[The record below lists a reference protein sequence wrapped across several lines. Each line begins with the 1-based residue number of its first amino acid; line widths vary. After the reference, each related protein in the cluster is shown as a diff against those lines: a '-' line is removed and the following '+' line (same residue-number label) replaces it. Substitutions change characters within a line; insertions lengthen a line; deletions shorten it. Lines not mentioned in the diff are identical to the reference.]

1 MRLRAWIAAAALL
14 ACPGPAQAEEALDAV
29 VPILDMP
36 IGDGEIVEQRIVEE
50 RIVEGDSVLVD
61 MPPPDAAA
69 PTETTSLAG
78 TLADC
83 LDACFSGV
91 AGRDPFLVVDS
102 VFLQRDNATNNQPIA
117 VHDVRGGVDTVLTS
131 RRLRYDTAPGVR
143 LLYGVR
149 GADGLGWEAGYL
161 GVYGMFADAD
171 VVDPNGITVPGA
183 LGSNVPGFGAAQR
196 LRPKYFST
204 LNVAEVNALLTE
216 RSRHGDLSERLPW
229 DRCPHVRT
237 TDLIGGF
244 FWAGL
249 DESASLGITPPGAA
263 TTSYDVATTSNL
275 FGAQLGVRRR
285 TEWERFALEGT
296 FKAGVAGSFL
306 SASADPIT
314 TPLAPGIVYRESR
327 SLRTTSA
334 GLLSTITIT
343 AIYRL
348 NETWGLRA
356 GYNMAWLSGLALAPN
371 QWDFTD
377 TSTSGTTLH
386 GAGGLFLQGASLG
399 LEARW

>member
-1 MRLRAWIAAAALL
+1 MRLRVWCAAALL
-14 ACPGPAQAEEALDAV
+14 ACLGAAHAQEVLDAV
-29 VPILDMP
+29 VPILEMP
-36 IGDGEIVEQRIVEE
+36 VEDGAVVEE
-50 RIVEGDSVLVD
+50 ESVLVD
-61 MPPPDAAA
+61 VGQPDDSPQPGLEVEPAADA
-69 PTETTSLAG
+69 EPYASAFTTCLENCTEIASGG
-78 TLADC
+78 T
-83 LDACFSGV
+83 
-91 AGRDPFLVVDS
+91 PFLVVDS

-117 VHDVRGGVDTVLTS
+117 VHPVRGGANTVLTS

-143 LLYGVR
+143 LLYGSR
-149 GADGLGWEAGYL
+149 GRNGLGWEAGYL
-161 GVYGMFADAD
+161 GLYGMYADSD
-171 VVDPNGITVPGA
+171 VVDPNGISVPDA
-183 LGSNVPGFGAAQR
+183 LGSNVPGFSAARR
-196 LRPKYFST
+196 LRPQYFST
-204 LNVAEVNALLTE
+204 LNVAEANALLTE
-216 RSRHGDLSERLPW
+216 CSRHGDLSARLPW

-263 TTSYDVATTSNL
+263 STAYAVATTSNL
-275 FGAQLGVRRR
+275 FGAQLGMRRR

-314 TPLAPGIVYRESR
+314 TPLVPGTQYRDSR

-348 NETWGLRA
+348 NDTWGLRA

-377 TSTSGTTLH
+377 TPTSGTTLR

-399 LEARW
+399 LEAGW

>member
-1 MRLRAWIAAAALL
+1 MRLRVWCAAALL
-14 ACPGPAQAEEALDAV
+14 ACLGAAHAQEVLDAV
-29 VPILDMP
+29 VPILEMP
-36 IGDGEIVEQRIVEE
+36 VEDGAVVEE
-50 RIVEGDSVLVD
+50 ESVLVD
-61 MPPPDAAA
+61 VGQPDDSPQPGLEVEPAADA
-69 PTETTSLAG
+69 EPYASAFTTCLENCTEIASGG
-78 TLADC
+78 T
-83 LDACFSGV
+83 
-91 AGRDPFLVVDS
+91 PFLVVDS

-117 VHDVRGGVDTVLTS
+117 VHPVRGGANTVLTS

-143 LLYGVR
+143 LLYGSR
-149 GADGLGWEAGYL
+149 GRNGLGWEAGYL
-161 GVYGMFADAD
+161 GLYGMYADSD
-171 VVDPNGITVPGA
+171 VVDPNGISVPDA
-183 LGSNVPGFGAAQR
+183 LGSNVPGFSAARR
-196 LRPKYFST
+196 LRPQYFST
-204 LNVAEVNALLTE
+204 LNVAEANALLTE
-216 RSRHGDLSERLPW
+216 CSRHGDLSARLPW
-229 DRCPHVRT
+229 DRCPHERT

-249 DESASLGITPPGAA
+249 GESASLGITPPGAA
-263 TTSYDVATTSNL
+263 STAYAVATTSNL
-275 FGAQLGVRRR
+275 FGAQLGMRRR

-314 TPLAPGIVYRESR
+314 TPLVPGTQYRDSR

-348 NETWGLRA
+348 NDTWGLRA

-377 TSTSGTTLH
+377 TPTSGTTLR

-399 LEARW
+399 LEAGW

>member
-1 MRLRAWIAAAALL
+1 MRFRSWCVAAVLL
-14 ACPGPAQAEEALDAV
+14 ACLGTSRAQDVLDAV
-29 VPILDMP
+29 VPILEMP
-36 IGDGEIVEQRIVEE
+36 VEDGAVVEE
-50 RIVEGDSVLVD
+50 ESVLVD
-61 MPPPDAAA
+61 VGQPDDSPQPGLEVEPADDAEPYA
-69 PTETTSLAG
+69 SAFTTCLENCTEIASGG
-78 TLADC
+78 T
-83 LDACFSGV
+83 
-91 AGRDPFLVVDS
+91 PFLVVDS

-117 VHDVRGGVDTVLTS
+117 VHPVRGGANTVLTS

-143 LLYGVR
+143 LLYGAR
-149 GADGLGWEAGYL
+149 GKDGLGWEAGYL

-171 VVDPNGITVPGA
+171 VVDPNGISVPGA
-183 LGSNVPGFGAAQR
+183 LGSNVPGFGSAQR

-204 LNVAEVNALLTE
+204 LNVAEVNALLSE
-216 RSRHGDLSERLPW
+216 SSRHGDLSARLPW
-229 DRCPHVRT
+229 DRCPHERT

-249 DESASLGITPPGAA
+249 GESASLGITPPGAA
-263 TTSYDVATTSNL
+263 STAYSVATTSNL
-275 FGAQLGVRRR
+275 FGAQLGMRRR

-306 SASADPIT
+306 SASADAIT
-314 TPLAPGIVYRESR
+314 TPLVPGNVYRGSR

-348 NETWGLRA
+348 NDTWGLRA
-356 GYNMAWLSGLALAPN
+356 GYDMAWLSGLALAPN

-377 TSTSGTTLH
+377 TPTSGTTLY

-399 LEARW
+399 LESRW

>member
-1 MRLRAWIAAAALL
+1 
-14 ACPGPAQAEEALDAV
+14 
-29 VPILDMP
+29 
-36 IGDGEIVEQRIVEE
+36 
-50 RIVEGDSVLVD
+50 
-61 MPPPDAAA
+61 
-69 PTETTSLAG
+69 
-78 TLADC
+78 
-83 LDACFSGV
+83 
-91 AGRDPFLVVDS
+91 
-102 VFLQRDNATNNQPIA
+102 
-117 VHDVRGGVDTVLTS
+117 
-131 RRLRYDTAPGVR
+131 VR
-143 LLYGVR
+143 LLYGSR
-149 GADGLGWEAGYL
+149 GRNGLGWEAGYL
-161 GVYGMFADAD
+161 GLYGMYADSD
-171 VVDPNGITVPGA
+171 VVDPNGISVPDA
-183 LGSNVPGFGAAQR
+183 LGSNVPGFSAARR
-196 LRPKYFST
+196 LRPQYFST
-204 LNVAEVNALLTE
+204 LNVAEANALLTE
-216 RSRHGDLSERLPW
+216 CSRHGDLSARLPW

-263 TTSYDVATTSNL
+263 STAYAVATTSNL
-275 FGAQLGVRRR
+275 FGAQLGMRRR

-314 TPLAPGIVYRESR
+314 TPLVPGTQYRDSR

-348 NETWGLRA
+348 NDTWGLRA

-377 TSTSGTTLH
+377 TPTSGTTLR

-399 LEARW
+399 LEAGW

>member
-1 MRLRAWIAAAALL
+1 MRLRVWCAAALL
-14 ACPGPAQAEEALDAV
+14 ACLGAAHAQEVLDAV
-29 VPILDMP
+29 VPILEMP
-36 IGDGEIVEQRIVEE
+36 VEDGAVVEE
-50 RIVEGDSVLVD
+50 ESVLVD
-61 MPPPDAAA
+61 VGQPDDSPQPGLEVEPAADA
-69 PTETTSLAG
+69 EPYASAFTTCLENCTEIASGG
-78 TLADC
+78 T
-83 LDACFSGV
+83 
-91 AGRDPFLVVDS
+91 PFLVVDS

-117 VHDVRGGVDTVLTS
+117 VHPVRGGANTVLTS

-143 LLYGVR
+143 LLYGSR
-149 GADGLGWEAGYL
+149 GRNGLGWEAGYL
-161 GVYGMFADAD
+161 GVYGMFADSD
-171 VVDPNGITVPGA
+171 VVDPNGISVPGA
-183 LGSNVPGFGAAQR
+183 LGSNVPGFGSARR
-196 LRPKYFST
+196 LRPQYFST
-204 LNVAEVNALLTE
+204 LNVAEANALLTE
-216 RSRHGDLSERLPW
+216 CSRHGDLSARLPW

-263 TTSYDVATTSNL
+263 STAYAVATTSNL
-275 FGAQLGVRRR
+275 FGAQLGMRRR

-314 TPLAPGIVYRESR
+314 TPLVPGTQYRDSR

-348 NETWGLRA
+348 NDTWGLRA

-377 TSTSGTTLH
+377 TPTSGTTLR

-399 LEARW
+399 LEAGW

>member
-1 MRLRAWIAAAALL
+1 MRFRSWCVAAVLLVCLGTSRA
-14 ACPGPAQAEEALDAV
+14 QDVLDAV
-29 VPILDMP
+29 VPILEMP
-36 IGDGEIVEQRIVEE
+36 VVDGSVVEE
-50 RIVEGDSVLVD
+50 ESVLVD
-61 MPPPDAAA
+61 AGPSDGDPQPALDDEPAAGDAEWFPAAA
-69 PTETTSLAG
+69 SR
-78 TLADC
+78 C
-83 LDACFSGV
+83 LDACA
-91 AGRDPFLVVDS
+91 AGFTGPDQFFVVDS

-117 VHDVRGGVDTVLTS
+117 VHPVRGGVDTVLTS

-143 LLYGVR
+143 LMYGAR
-149 GADGLGWEAGYL
+149 GKDGLGWEAGYL

-171 VVDPNGITVPGA
+171 VVDPNGISVPGA
-183 LGSNVPGFGAAQR
+183 LGSNVPGFGSAQR

-204 LNVAEVNALLTE
+204 LNVAEVNALLSE
-216 RSRHGDLSERLPW
+216 SSRHGDLSARLPW
-229 DRCPHVRT
+229 DRCPHERT

-249 DESASLGITPPGAA
+249 GESASLGITPSGAA
-263 TTSYDVATTSNL
+263 SSAYSVATTSNL
-275 FGAQLGVRRR
+275 FGAQLGMRRR

-314 TPLAPGIVYRESR
+314 TPLAPGTVYRDSR

-348 NETWGLRA
+348 NDTWGLRA
-356 GYNMAWLSGLALAPN
+356 GYDMAWLSGLALAPN

-377 TSTSGTTLH
+377 TPSSGTTLH

-399 LEARW
+399 LESRW

>member
-1 MRLRAWIAAAALL
+1 MRFRSWCVAAVLLVCLGTSRA
-14 ACPGPAQAEEALDAV
+14 QDVLDAV
-29 VPILDMP
+29 VPILEMP
-36 IGDGEIVEQRIVEE
+36 VVGGDVVEE
-50 RIVEGDSVLVD
+50 ESVLVD
-61 MPPPDAAA
+61 AGPSDGDPQPALDDEPAAGDAEWFPAAA
-69 PTETTSLAG
+69 SR
-78 TLADC
+78 C
-83 LDACFSGV
+83 LDACA
-91 AGRDPFLVVDS
+91 AGFTGPDRFFVVDS

-117 VHDVRGGVDTVLTS
+117 VHPVRGGVDTVLTS

-143 LLYGVR
+143 LMYGAR
-149 GADGLGWEAGYL
+149 GKDGLGWEAGYL

-171 VVDPNGITVPGA
+171 VVDPNGISVPGV
-183 LGSNVPGFGAAQR
+183 LGSNVPGFGSAQR

-204 LNVAEVNALLTE
+204 LNVAEVNALLSE
-216 RSRHGDLSERLPW
+216 SSRHGDLSARLPW
-229 DRCPHVRT
+229 DRCPHERT

-249 DESASLGITPPGAA
+249 GESASLGITPSGAA
-263 TTSYDVATTSNL
+263 SSAYSVATTSNL
-275 FGAQLGVRRR
+275 FGAQLGMRRR

-306 SASADPIT
+306 SASADAIT
-314 TPLAPGIVYRESR
+314 TPLVSGTQYRGSR

-348 NETWGLRA
+348 NDTWGLRA
-356 GYNMAWLSGLALAPN
+356 GYDMAWLSGLALAPN

-377 TSTSGTTLH
+377 TPTSGTTLY

-399 LEARW
+399 LESRW

>member
-1 MRLRAWIAAAALL
+1 MRFRSWCVAAVLL
-14 ACPGPAQAEEALDAV
+14 ACLGTSRAQDVLDAV
-29 VPILDMP
+29 VPILEMP
-36 IGDGEIVEQRIVEE
+36 VVGGDVVEE
-50 RIVEGDSVLVD
+50 ESVLVD
-61 MPPPDAAA
+61 AGPSNGDPQPALDDEPAAGDAEWFPAAA
-69 PTETTSLAG
+69 SR
-78 TLADC
+78 C
-83 LDACFSGV
+83 LDACA
-91 AGRDPFLVVDS
+91 AGFTGPDRFFVVDS

-117 VHDVRGGVDTVLTS
+117 VHPVRGGVDTVLTS

-143 LLYGVR
+143 LLYGAR
-149 GADGLGWEAGYL
+149 GKDGLGWEAGYL

-171 VVDPNGITVPGA
+171 VVDPNGISVPGA
-183 LGSNVPGFGAAQR
+183 LGSNVPGFGSAQR

-204 LNVAEVNALLTE
+204 LNVAEVNALLSE
-216 RSRHGDLSERLPW
+216 SSRHGDLSARLPW
-229 DRCPHVRT
+229 DRCPHERT

-249 DESASLGITPPGAA
+249 GESASLGITPSGAA
-263 TTSYDVATTSNL
+263 SSAYSVATTSNL
-275 FGAQLGVRRR
+275 FGAQLGMRRR

-306 SASADPIT
+306 SASADAIT
-314 TPLAPGIVYRESR
+314 TPLVPGTQYRGSR

-348 NETWGLRA
+348 NDTWGLRA
-356 GYNMAWLSGLALAPN
+356 GYDMAWLSGLALAPN

-377 TSTSGTTLH
+377 TPSSGTTLH

-399 LEARW
+399 LESRW

>member
-1 MRLRAWIAAAALL
+1 MRLRVWCAAALL
-14 ACPGPAQAEEALDAV
+14 ACLGAAHAQEVLDAV
-29 VPILDMP
+29 VPILEMP
-36 IGDGEIVEQRIVEE
+36 VEDGAVVEE
-50 RIVEGDSVLVD
+50 ESVLVD
-61 MPPPDAAA
+61 VGQPDDSPQPGLEVEPAADA
-69 PTETTSLAG
+69 EPYASAFTTCLENCTEIASGG
-78 TLADC
+78 T
-83 LDACFSGV
+83 
-91 AGRDPFLVVDS
+91 PFLVVDS

-117 VHDVRGGVDTVLTS
+117 VHPVRGGANTVLTS

-143 LLYGVR
+143 LLYGSR
-149 GADGLGWEAGYL
+149 GRNGLGWEAGYL
-161 GVYGMFADAD
+161 GLYGMYADSD
-171 VVDPNGITVPGA
+171 VVDPNGISVPGA
-183 LGSNVPGFGAAQR
+183 LGSNVPGFSAARR
-196 LRPKYFST
+196 LRPQYFST
-204 LNVAEVNALLTE
+204 LNVAEANALLTE
-216 RSRHGDLSERLPW
+216 CSRHGDLSARLPW

-263 TTSYDVATTSNL
+263 STAYAVATTSNL
-275 FGAQLGVRRR
+275 FGAQLGMRRR

-314 TPLAPGIVYRESR
+314 TPLVQGTQYRDSR

-348 NETWGLRA
+348 NDTWGLRA

-377 TSTSGTTLH
+377 TPTSGTTLR

-399 LEARW
+399 LEAGW